1 MALRLLS
8 PDVVENEKSDRTR
21 REVAGTLK
29 REDRFDAILRWVHRL
44 LNPPTPSPA
53 TASSRRP
60 RRVRDRVPI

>member
-8 PDVVENEKSDRTR
+8 WKSVENEKRDLGR
-21 REVAGTLK
+21 REVTGVRR

-44 LNPPTPSPA
+44 LNPPTPSPVA
-53 TASSRRP
+53 VSGR